1 MQIGVLSEPSDRRVA
16 LVPDIIEQLI
26 SSNNQVYIES
36 GAGVQSYIS
45 DELFEKAGAKVVSR
59 QQVIDSSDLV
69 ISINP
74 LPQETYSSLKG
85 NATVISSFQ
94 PFNDDE
100 VSKNLSNSGLTGF
113 SMDMIPRIT
122 LAQAM
127 DVLSSMASI
136 AGYQAVLE
144 AATHLPRYFPML
156 TTAAGTIPPAKV
168 LIMGAGVAG
177 LQAIATAKRLGG
189 VVEAFDTRLAAKEE
203 VESLGAK
210 FVMVEG
216 ATDDKDAGGYAV
228 EQTEEYKQRQQV
240 LIQEKATKADVVIT
254 TAQLRGRP
262 APLLIK
268 ADTVKSMKPGAVIVD
283 LASSTGGNCE
293 LTKDKQTIEEHG
305 VTIIGSSDLA
315 QQVPMHAS
323 QLYAKNILNFLKVL
337 ITEEGD
343 LNLDFENEILKSSCI
358 AHAGEDRY
366 NLMLNS

>member
-1 MQIGVLSEPSDRRVA
+1 ML
-16 LVPDIIEQLI
+16 
-26 SSNNQVYIES
+26 
-36 GAGVQSYIS
+36 
-45 DELFEKAGAKVVSR
+45 
-59 QQVIDSSDLV
+59 
-69 ISINP
+69 ISINK
-74 LPQETYSSLKG
+74 LPAEIYRAIKDD
-85 NATVISSFQ
+85 AVVISSFQ
-94 PFNDDE
+94 PFNDNE
-100 VSKNLSNSGLTGF
+100 VSKSLSTNNITVF

-122 LAQAM
+122 LAQSM

-168 LIMGAGVAG
+168 LVLGAGVAG

-216 ATDDKDAGGYAV
+216 AQDDKEAGGYAV
-228 EQTEEYKQRQQV
+228 EQTDEYKQRQQV
-240 LIQEKATKADVVIT
+240 LIQEKAAKADVIIT
-254 TAQLRGRP
+254 TAQLRGKP

-268 ADTVKSMKPGAVIVD
+268 AETVKQMKPGAVIVD

-293 LTKDKQTIEEHG
+293 LTKDKETIEVHH

-323 QLYAKNILNFLKVL
+323 QLYSKNILNFLKVL
-337 ITEEGD
+337 IDEEGALKLD
-343 LNLDFENEILKSSCI
+343 LENEILGSSCI
-358 AHAGEDRY
+358 AHAGEDRF
-366 NLMLNS
+366 NRSES

>member
-1 MQIGVLSEPSDRRVA
+1 MHIGILSEPSDRRVA

-26 SSNNQVYIES
+26 QSNNQVSVES
-36 GAGVQSYIS
+36 GSGAQSYIS
-45 DELFEKAGAKVVSR
+45 DQLFEQAGAKVASR
-59 QQVIDSSDLV
+59 QEVLDTAEVL

-74 LPQETYSSLKG
+74 LPDDLYSSLKA
-85 NATVISSFQ
+85 NTVVVSSFE
-94 PFNDDE
+94 PYNNKE
-100 VSKNLSNSGLTGF
+100 ISNRLSTSNITVF

-168 LIMGAGVAG
+168 LVLGAGVAG

-216 ATDDKDAGGYAV
+216 ATDDKEAGGYAV

-240 LIQEKATKADVVIT
+240 LIQEKAAKADVIIT
-254 TAQLRGRP
+254 TAQLRGRR
-262 APLLIK
+262 APVLIK
-268 ADTVKSMKPGAVIVD
+268 AETVASMKPGSVIVD

-293 LTKDKQTIEEHG
+293 LTKDKETIVVHN

-323 QLYAKNILNFLKVL
+323 QLYAKNISNFLKVL
-337 ITEEGD
+337 ITEEGE
-343 LNLDFENEILKSSCI
+343 LNLDFDNEILNSSCI
-358 AHAGEDRY
+358 AHAGEDRF
-366 NLMLNS
+366 NRSEG